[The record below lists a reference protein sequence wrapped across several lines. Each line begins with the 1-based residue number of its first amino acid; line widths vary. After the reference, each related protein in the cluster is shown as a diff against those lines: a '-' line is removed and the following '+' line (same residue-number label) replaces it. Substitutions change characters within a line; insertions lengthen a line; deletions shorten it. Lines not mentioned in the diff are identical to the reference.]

1 MVKARRSGF
10 LPKVGAYQVNLRVRC
25 KNLNQNHGSAATTE
39 REGLGENQVSD
50 SLDCTDGKG
59 AEVAE
64 MTTRLS

>member
-10 LPKVGAYQVNLRVRC
+10 LPKG
-25 KNLNQNHGSAATTE
+25 KNLNQNHGPAATTE